1 MANAVAAPSVI
12 PPIAESNGPSV
23 SAVKPAKAEA
33 PAKAQSPAKSDT
45 PAKVEAP
52 AKVETPAKVA
62 APAKPDAPAKLD
74 TPAQS
79 DASVKVESAAKAD
92 APTKGWFVQ
101 IGVFAEEERAK
112 GLQDRL
118 REKGISLQTDTIQG
132 PRGKFTRLRAGP
144 FVDREPA
151 SALLARIKGLGE
163 NAILVHQ

>member
-1 MANAVAAPSVI
+1 
-12 PPIAESNGPSV
+12 
-23 SAVKPAKAEA
+23 VKPAKAET
-33 PAKAQSPAKSDT
+33 PAKAQSPAKSD
-45 PAKVEAP
+45 AP

-62 APAKPDAPAKLD
+62 APAKADAPAKLD

-79 DASVKVESAAKAD
+79 DASAKVESAAKAD